1 MAEPLMHILDI
12 RGQFCNV
19 SKYLLFYIHM
29 LRHEVLA
36 YQFLFDYSHLA
47 RFNKVRFFFQLELR
61 KLVVSFGMIILLTF
75 TRIPE
80 GY

>member
-12 RGQFCNV
+12 RGQFRNV

-29 LRHEVLA
+29 LRPEVLA
-36 YQFLFDYSHLA
+36 YQFLFDYSQLV